1 MVVDA
6 DAVTHEVLEQ
16 ANIKTALVD
25 SFGIEILSDNGYIDR
40 VALGE
45 KVFGNVQQRELLESI
60 LRSTLEA
67 ELWRRIERFKS
78 AVMQRRDVSR
88 GVVILDA
95 PLIVE
100 WAMQDRLQRLIVVVA
115 DEALKVVR
123 LKNSRG
129 LSGEEI
135 KKRIQAQVSDNE
147 RTAAAD
153 MIVDNNAGLLQLEQI
168 ADDLWTELTR
178 RMSSS

>member
-1 MVVDA
+1 
-6 DAVTHEVLEQ
+6 
-16 ANIKTALVD
+16 
-25 SFGIEILSDNGYIDR
+25 
-40 VALGE
+40 
-45 KVFGNVQQRELLESI
+45 
-60 LRSTLEA
+60 
-67 ELWRRIERFKS
+67 
-78 AVMQRRDVSR
+78 
-88 GVVILDA
+88 LDA

-115 DEALKVVR
+115 DEALKIER